1 MKMIGY
7 SDEQILKGI
16 LRHDNLILQYI
27 YKQYYYNINYF
38 IRKNQGSE
46 DDASDIFQ
54 EAIIII
60 YRKIK
65 ENDLIFEKSSFKG
78 YLFSVCRFLW
88 LKQLE
93 KRRVEK
99 EKLNDSLPY
108 HEDLYDDNLN
118 ELAEKNERYGLYQK
132 HFGTLST
139 DCQKLLQLFFEK
151 ISLKDIAK
159 VMGYKSEK
167 YAKKRK
173 YKCKELLI
181 SRIKQDAEFKKILE
195 DDT

>member
-1 MKMIGY
+1 MIGY

-38 IRKNQGSE
+38 IKKNQGSE

-65 ENDLIFEKSSFKG
+65 ENDLIFEKSSFKS

-93 KRRVEK
+93 KRRIEK

-108 HEDLYDDNLN
+108 QEDLYDENLN
-118 ELAEKNERYGLYQK
+118 EIVTKNERYGLYQR
-132 HFGTLST
+132 HFGTLSS

-151 ISLKDIAK
+151 VSLKEIAI
-159 VMGYKSEK
+159 VMGYKTEK

-173 YKCKELLI
+173 FKCKELLI

>member
-1 MKMIGY
+1 MIGF

-16 LRHDNLILQYI
+16 LRHDNLVLQYI

-46 DDASDIFQ
+46 DDANDIFQ

-78 YLFSVCRFLW
+78 YLFTVCRLLW

-93 KRRVEK
+93 RRRIEK

-108 HEDLYDDNLN
+108 QEDLYDDSLN
-118 ELAEKNERYGLYQK
+118 ELVIKNERYGLYQK
-132 HFGTLST
+132 HFGALST

-151 ISLKDIAK
+151 VSLKEIATL
-159 VMGYKSEK
+159 MGFKSEK

-173 YKCKELLI
+173 FKCKELLI

-195 DDT
+195 NDT

>member
-1 MKMIGY
+1 MIGY

-16 LRHDNLILQYI
+16 LRHNNLILQYI

-65 ENDLIFEKSSFKG
+65 ENDLVFEKSSFKG
-78 YLFSVCRFLW
+78 YLFSVCRLLW

-108 HEDLYDDNLN
+108 QEDLYDDNLN
-118 ELAEKNERYGLYQK
+118 EIVIKNERYGLYQK
-132 HFGTLST
+132 HFGALST

-151 ISLKDIAK
+151 VSLKEIAMM
-159 VMGYKSEK
+159 MGYKSEK

-173 YKCKELLI
+173 FKCKELLI

>member
-1 MKMIGY
+1 MIGY

-27 YKQYYYNINYF
+27 YKQYYYSINYF

-46 DDASDIFQ
+46 DDANDIFQ

-93 KRRVEK
+93 KRRIEK

-108 HEDLYDDNLN
+108 QEDLYDDSFN
-118 ELAEKNERYGLYQK
+118 ELVLKNEKYGLYQK
-132 HFGTLST
+132 HFGSLST

-151 ISLKDIAK
+151 VSLKDIAMI
-159 VMGYKSEK
+159 MGYKSEK

-173 YKCKELLI
+173 FKCKELLI

>member
-1 MKMIGY
+1 MIGY

-38 IRKNQGSE
+38 IRKNQGNE

-65 ENDLIFEKSSFKG
+65 ENDLVFEKSSFKG

-93 KRRVEK
+93 KRRIEK

-108 HEDLYDDNLN
+108 FEDLYDDNFN
-118 ELAEKNERYGLYQK
+118 ELVEKNERYGLYQK
-132 HFGTLST
+132 HFSTLST

-151 ISLKDIAK
+151 VSLKEIAK

-173 YKCKELLI
+173 FKCKELLV

>member
-1 MKMIGY
+1 MIGY

-65 ENDLIFEKSSFKG
+65 ENDLVFEKSSFKG

-93 KRRVEK
+93 KRRIEK
-99 EKLNDSLPY
+99 EKLIDSLPY
-108 HEDLYDDNLN
+108 HEDLYDDNFN
-118 ELAEKNERYGLYQK
+118 ELVEKNERYGLYQK
-132 HFGTLST
+132 HFSTLST

-151 ISLKDIAK
+151 VSLKEIAK

-173 YKCKELLI
+173 FKCKELLI
-181 SRIKQDAEFKKILE
+181 SRIKQDAEFNKILE

>member
-1 MKMIGY
+1 MITY

-16 LRHDNLILQYI
+16 LRHDNLILQHI
-27 YKQYYYNINYF
+27 YKQYYYSINYF
-38 IRKNQGSE
+38 IKKNQGDE
-46 DDASDIFQ
+46 DDANDIFQ

-93 KRRVEK
+93 KRRIEK
-99 EKLNDSLPY
+99 EKLNESLPY
-108 HEDLYDDNLN
+108 HEDLYDDNLS
-118 ELAEKNERYGLYQK
+118 ELAKKNEKYGLYQR
-132 HFGTLST
+132 HFGALST

-151 ISLKDIAK
+151 VSLKDIAT

-173 YKCKELLI
+173 FKCKELLI

>member
-1 MKMIGY
+1 MIGY

-93 KRRVEK
+93 KRRIEK

-108 HEDLYDDNLN
+108 QEDLYDDNLN
-118 ELAEKNERYGLYQK
+118 ELVEKNERYGLYQK
-132 HFGTLST
+132 HFSMLST

-151 ISLKDIAK
+151 VSLKEIANL
-159 VMGYKSEK
+159 MGYKSEK

-173 YKCKELLI
+173 FKCKELLI
-181 SRIKQDAEFKKILE
+181 SRIKQDAEFNKILE

>member
-1 MKMIGY
+1 MIEY

-38 IRKNQGSE
+38 IRKNQGSQ

-65 ENDLIFEKSSFKG
+65 ENDLVFEKSSFKG
-78 YLFSVCRFLW
+78 FLFSVCRFLW

-93 KRRVEK
+93 KRRIEK
-99 EKLNDSLPY
+99 EKLNDLLPF

-118 ELAEKNERYGLYQK
+118 ELVEKNERYGLYQK
-132 HFGTLST
+132 HFSTLST
-139 DCQKLLQLFFEK
+139 DCQKLMQLFFEK
-151 ISLKDIAK
+151 VSLKDIAK

-173 YKCKELLI
+173 FKCKELLI

>member
-1 MKMIGY
+1 MIGY

-27 YKQYYYNINYF
+27 YKQYYYSINYF

-65 ENDLIFEKSSFKG
+65 ENDLVFDRSSFKA
-78 YLFSVCRFLW
+78 YLFSVCRLLW

-93 KRRVEK
+93 KRRIEK

-108 HEDLYDDNLN
+108 QEDLYDDSLN
-118 ELAEKNERYGLYQK
+118 EIVIKNERYGLYQR
-132 HFGTLST
+132 HFGALST

-151 ISLKDIAK
+151 VSLKEIAM

-173 YKCKELLI
+173 FKCKELLI

>member
-1 MKMIGY
+1 MIGY

-93 KRRVEK
+93 KRRIEK

-108 HEDLYDDNLN
+108 QEDLYDDNLN
-118 ELAEKNERYGLYQK
+118 ELAEKNERYGLYQR

-151 ISLKDIAK
+151 VSLKEIAK

-173 YKCKELLI
+173 FKCKELLI

>member
-1 MKMIGY
+1 MIGY

-46 DDASDIFQ
+46 DDASDVFQ

-93 KRRVEK
+93 KRRIEK

-108 HEDLYDDNLN
+108 QEDLYDDNLN
-118 ELAEKNERYGLYQK
+118 ELVEKNMRYGLYQK

-139 DCQKLLQLFFEK
+139 DCQKLMQLFFEK
-151 ISLKDIAK
+151 VSLKDIAK

-173 YKCKELLI
+173 FKCKELLI

>member
-1 MKMIGY
+1 MIGY

-27 YKQYYYNINYF
+27 YKQYYYSINYF

-46 DDASDIFQ
+46 DDANDIFQ

-93 KRRVEK
+93 KRRIEK

-108 HEDLYDDNLN
+108 QDDLYDDSFN
-118 ELAEKNERYGLYQK
+118 ELVLKNEKYGLYQR
-132 HFGTLST
+132 HFGSLST

-151 ISLKDIAK
+151 VSLKDIAMI
-159 VMGYKSEK
+159 MGYKSEK

-173 YKCKELLI
+173 FKCKELLI

>member
-1 MKMIGY
+1 MITY

-16 LRHDNLILQYI
+16 LRHDNIILQYI
-27 YKQYYYNINYF
+27 YKQYYYSINYF
-38 IRKNQGSE
+38 IRKNQGDE
-46 DDASDIFQ
+46 DDANDIFQ

-65 ENDLIFEKSSFKG
+65 ENDLIFEKGSFKG

-93 KRRVEK
+93 NRRIEK
-99 EKLNDSLPY
+99 EKLNESLPY
-108 HEDLYDDNLN
+108 HEDLYDDNLS
-118 ELAEKNERYGLYQK
+118 ELVKKNEKYGLYQR
-132 HFGTLST
+132 HFGELST

-151 ISLKDIAK
+151 VSLKDIAT

-173 YKCKELLI
+173 FKCKELLVN
-181 SRIKQDAEFKKILE
+181 RIKQDAEFKKIIE

>member
-1 MKMIGY
+1 MIGY

-65 ENDLIFEKSSFKG
+65 ENDLVFEKSSFKG
-78 YLFSVCRFLW
+78 YLFSVCRLLW

-93 KRRVEK
+93 KKRVEK

-108 HEDLYDDNLN
+108 QEDLYDDNLN
-118 ELAEKNERYGLYQK
+118 EIVIKNERYGLYQK
-132 HFGTLST
+132 HFGALST

-151 ISLKDIAK
+151 VSLKEIAM

-173 YKCKELLI
+173 FKCKELLI

>member
-1 MKMIGY
+1 MIGY

-93 KRRVEK
+93 KRRIEK

-108 HEDLYDDNLN
+108 QEDLYDDNLN

-151 ISLKDIAK
+151 VSLKEIAK

-173 YKCKELLI
+173 FKCKELLI

>member
-1 MKMIGY
+1 MIGY

-46 DDASDIFQ
+46 ADASDIFQ

-93 KRRVEK
+93 KRRIEK

-151 ISLKDIAK
+151 VSLRDIAK

>member
-1 MKMIGY
+1 MIGY

-65 ENDLIFEKSSFKG
+65 ENDLVFEKSSFKG
-78 YLFSVCRFLW
+78 YLFSVCRLLW

-108 HEDLYDDNLN
+108 QEDLYDDSLN
-118 ELAEKNERYGLYQK
+118 EIVTKNERYGLYQK
-132 HFGTLST
+132 HFGALST

-151 ISLKDIAK
+151 VSLKEIAM

-173 YKCKELLI
+173 FKCKELLI

>member
-1 MKMIGY
+1 MIGY

-16 LRHDNLILQYI
+16 LRHDNLILQFI

-38 IRKNQGSE
+38 IKKNQGSE

-65 ENDLIFEKSSFKG
+65 ENDLIFEKSSFKN

-93 KRRVEK
+93 KRRIEK

-108 HEDLYDDNLN
+108 QEDLYDESLN
-118 ELAEKNERYGLYQK
+118 ELVTKNERYGLYQR
-132 HFGTLST
+132 HFGDLSS

-151 ISLKDIAK
+151 VSLKEIAL

-173 YKCKELLI
+173 FKCKELLI

>member
-1 MKMIGY
+1 MIGY

-93 KRRVEK
+93 KRRIEK

-108 HEDLYDDNLN
+108 QEDLYDDNLN
-118 ELAEKNERYGLYQK
+118 ELVEKNERYGLYQK
-132 HFGTLST
+132 HFGMLST

-151 ISLKDIAK
+151 VSLKEIANLL
-159 VMGYKSEK
+159 GYKSEK

-173 YKCKELLI
+173 FKCKELLI
-181 SRIKQDAEFKKILE
+181 SRIKQDAEFNKILE

>member
-1 MKMIGY
+1 MIGY
-7 SDEQILKGI
+7 SDDQILKGI

-65 ENDLIFEKSSFKG
+65 ENDLVFEKSSFKG
-78 YLFSVCRFLW
+78 YLFSVCRLLW

-108 HEDLYDDNLN
+108 QEDLYDDNLN
-118 ELAEKNERYGLYQK
+118 EIVIKNERYGLYQK
-132 HFGTLST
+132 HFGALST

-151 ISLKDIAK
+151 VSLKEIAMM
-159 VMGYKSEK
+159 MGYKSEK

-173 YKCKELLI
+173 FKCKELLI

>member
-1 MKMIGY
+1 MIGY
-7 SDEQILKGI
+7 SDDQILKGI
-16 LRHDNLILQYI
+16 LRHDNIILQYI

-46 DDASDIFQ
+46 EDASDIFQ

-65 ENDLIFEKSSFKG
+65 ENDLVFEKSSFNG
-78 YLFSVCRFLW
+78 YLFTVCRFLW

-93 KRRVEK
+93 KRRIER
-99 EKLNDSLPY
+99 ERLNETLPY
-108 HEDLYDDNLN
+108 QEDLYDENLN
-118 ELAEKNERYGLYQK
+118 ELVEKNEKYGLYQK
-132 HFGTLST
+132 HFSRLST

-151 ISLKDIAK
+151 VPLKEIATL
-159 VMGYKSEK
+159 MGYKSEK

-173 YKCKELLI
+173 FKCKELLV
-181 SRIKQDAEFKKILE
+181 SRIKQDAEFKKIIE

>member
-1 MKMIGY
+1 MIGY
-7 SDEQILKGI
+7 SDDQILKGI
-16 LRHDNLILQYI
+16 LRHDNIILQYI

-46 DDASDIFQ
+46 EDASDIFQ

-93 KRRVEK
+93 KRRIER
-99 EKLNDSLPY
+99 ERLNETLPY
-108 HEDLYDDNLN
+108 QEDLYDDSLN
-118 ELAEKNERYGLYQK
+118 ELVEKNEKYGLYQK
-132 HFGTLST
+132 HFNTLST

-151 ISLKDIAK
+151 VPLKEIAGL
-159 VMGYKSEK
+159 MGYKSEK

-173 YKCKELLI
+173 FKCKELLVN
-181 SRIKQDAEFKKILE
+181 RIKQDTEFKKILE

>member
-1 MKMIGY
+1 MIGY

-65 ENDLIFEKSSFKG
+65 ENDLIFEKSSFKS

-93 KRRVEK
+93 KRRIEK

-108 HEDLYDDNLN
+108 QEDLYDDNLN
-118 ELAEKNERYGLYQK
+118 ELVEKNERYGLYQK
-132 HFGTLST
+132 HFSTLST
-139 DCQKLLQLFFEK
+139 DCQKLLQMFFEK
-151 ISLKDIAK
+151 IPLREIAK
-159 VMGYKSEK
+159 VMGYKSDK

>member
-1 MKMIGY
+1 MKNY

-27 YKQYYYNINYF
+27 YKQFYYKVNMF
-38 IRKNQGSE
+38 IKKNSGTE
-46 DDASDIFQ
+46 DDANDVFQ
-54 EAIIII
+54 EAIIVI
-60 YRKIK
+60 YRKLK
-65 ENDLIFEKSSFKG
+65 ESDLMFETSSFQG

-93 KRRVEK
+93 SRRIEQEK
-99 EKLNDSLPY
+99 INDSLPFQ
-108 HEDLYDDNLN
+108 EDVYDDNLV
-118 ELAEKNERYGLYQK
+118 ELVEKNERYGLYQK
-132 HFGTLST
+132 HFRSLST

-151 ISLKDIAK
+151 VPLSEIAK
-159 VMGYKSEK
+159 IMGYKGEK

-173 YKCKELLI
+173 YNCKELLI
-181 SRIKQDAEFKKILE
+181 NRIKQDTEFKKILE